1 MPGPV
6 LTTKLFMPPPQ
17 PHAVL
22 RPRLIERL
30 SEAQGRALTLI
41 SAPAGFGK
49 STLLSAWIDQ
59 RARQDPKLRVAWLSL
74 DEGDNDP
81 SRFLLYLAA
90 ALHGVEPS
98 CGADAMAALHSPQ
111 PPSAEAILIDLIN
124 EIDGIARDIL
134 LVLDDYHAVHSPQVD
149 DELAFLLEH
158 LPPRMRLVI
167 ATRED
172 PNLPLARMRARSELT
187 ELRAADLRFSPDEAA
202 DFLGRVM
209 GLELGVEDIA
219 ALESRTEGW
228 VAGLQLAALSMQ
240 GQKDIAGFIHSFTGS
255 HRFVLDYLAEE
266 VLRQQPEGIQ
276 AFLLRTSILDRFCG
290 SLCDALMQEDAVLRP
305 DLVASGRETLEYLER
320 ANLFIVPLD
329 GERRWYR
336 YHRLFAELLR
346 QRLQQS
352 LAADK
357 AGGET
362 GAAALHIRASN
373 WYEANG
379 LPIEAFHHAA
389 AAADIDRAER
399 LINCREMPL
408 HFRGAVIAILDWL
421 ASLPASVL
429 DARPSLRVLTA
440 TMSLVAGR
448 TTGVEE
454 ALQAAERALERGSKG
469 AEAGETI
476 HDLIGRIAAAK
487 ATLALTR
494 YQPDAIMVQ
503 SRRAL
508 EHLHPDDLPFRLTA
522 MWTMAFAHFLK
533 GDRAAAGRAYAE
545 LESMSHVSGDVF
557 FTQLALCSLG
567 ETQEMDNQ
575 LRHAAETYRRAL
587 RSFGDHP
594 QPSASQAHLGLAR
607 VSYEWNDL
615 DAAEEQGERGLQLAR
630 QYDSTIDRF
639 ILCELLLARVSL
651 TRGFVAAA
659 AARLDELAITARSP
673 IYRHRLPEI
682 AALQVM
688 VLLRQ
693 GHVEAAA
700 HLAGAFDLPQSRARV
715 LLAQNEP
722 SSALA
727 LLEPLRGQMEARGWQ
742 DERLRVLA
750 LQALALHAKGRE
762 DEALRL
768 FVETMGLAE
777 GGGFI
782 RFFLDEGVP
791 MAKLLSVAAERGMMP
806 AYVGKLLTAFAAEK
820 QVRESA
826 LAESA
831 SSLSPLLTEPLSR
844 RELEVLRLLAEGLS
858 NQEIGER
865 LFLALDTI
873 KGHNRRIFEKLEV
886 KRRTEAIARGR
897 ELGLL

>member
-1 MPGPV
+1 MPAPV
-6 LTTKLFMPPPQ
+6 LATKLFMPPAR

-22 RPRLIERL
+22 RNRLIERL
-30 SEAQGRALTLI
+30 SEGQEQGRALTLI

-49 STLLSAWIDQ
+49 STMLSAWIDQ
-59 RARQDPKLRVAWLSL
+59 RTRRDPMFRVAWLSL
-74 DEGDNDP
+74 DEGDSDP

-98 CGADAMAALHSPQ
+98 CGADAMAALQSPQ
-111 PPSAEAILIDLIN
+111 PPSEESILTDLIN
-124 EIDGIARDIL
+124 EIDGIAADIL
-134 LVLDDYHAVHSPQVD
+134 LVLDDYHVVHSRQVD

-158 LPPRMRLVI
+158 LPARMRLVI

-172 PNLPLARMRARSELT
+172 PMLPLARLRARGELT
-187 ELRAADLRFSPDEAA
+187 ELRASDLRFSPDEAA

-209 GLELGVEDIA
+209 GLELTTEHIA

-228 VAGLQLAALSMQ
+228 IAGLQLAALSMQ

-266 VLRQQPEGIQ
+266 VLRHQPEDIQ

-290 SLCDALMQEDAVLRP
+290 SLCDALMQGDSGPRP
-305 DLVASGRETLEYLER
+305 DLVASGQETLEYLER

-346 QRLQQS
+346 QRLEQS

-362 GAAALHIRASN
+362 GAAALHIRASR
-373 WYEANG
+373 WYEDNG
-379 LPIEAFHHAA
+379 LPIEAFRHAA
-389 AAADIDRAER
+389 AAADFDRAER
-399 LINCREMPL
+399 LIASREMPI

-448 TTGVEE
+448 TTGVDE
-454 ALQAAERALERGSKG
+454 ALLAAEKSLQG
-469 AEAGETI
+469 AEPDEKI
-476 HDLIGRIAAAK
+476 HDLMGRIAAAR

-508 EHLHPDDLPFRLTA
+508 EYLRPDDLSFRFTA
-522 MWTMAFAHFLK
+522 MWTMAFAHFLQ

-545 LESMSHVSGDVF
+545 LERASHVSGDVF

-567 ETQEMDNQ
+567 ETQELDNQ
-575 LRHAAETYRRAL
+575 LHQAAETYRRAL
-587 RSFGDHP
+587 QSFGEHP
-594 QPSASQAHLGLAR
+594 QPNANEAHLGLAR
-607 VSYEWNDL
+607 ISYEWNDL
-615 DAAEEQGERGLQLAR
+615 EAAEEHGERGLQLAR
-630 QYDSTIDRF
+630 QYDASIDRF
-639 ILCELLLARVSL
+639 ILCELILARVTL
-651 TRGFVAAA
+651 ARGHVAAT
-659 AARLDELAITARSP
+659 AARLDELATTARTP
-673 IYRHRLPEI
+673 GFRHRLPEI
-682 AALQVM
+682 AALQVP

-693 GHVEAAA
+693 GYGEAAA
-700 HLAGAFDLPQSRARV
+700 QLAETFDLPKSRARV
-715 LLAQNEP
+715 LLARNEP

-727 LLEPLRGQMEARGWQ
+727 VLEPLGGQMEARGWQ
-742 DERLRVLA
+742 DERLKVLA

-762 DEALRL
+762 DEALRAL
-768 FVETMGLAE
+768 VETMRLAE

-782 RFFLDEGVP
+782 RLFLDEGVP
-791 MAKLLSVAAERGMMP
+791 MARLLSVAPKEMMP
-806 AYVGKLLTAFAAEK
+806 AYAGRLLKAFAAEK

-873 KGHNRRIFEKLEV
+873 KGHNRRIFDKLEV

>member
-1 MPGPV
+1 MPAPI
-6 LTTKLFMPPPQ
+6 LATKLFMPPPR

-22 RPRLIERL
+22 RTRLIERL
-30 SEAQGRALTLI
+30 NEDQGRGRALTLI

-49 STLLSAWIDQ
+49 STLLSAWLDQ
-59 RARQDPKLRVAWLSL
+59 RARQDPKFRVAWLSL

-111 PPSAEAILIDLIN
+111 PPSAESILTDLIN
-124 EIDGIARDIL
+124 EIDGIAGDIL
-134 LVLDDYHAVHSPQVD
+134 LVLDDYHAVRSPQVD
-149 DELAFLLEH
+149 EELAFLLEH
-158 LPPRMRLVI
+158 LPARMRLVI

-172 PNLPLARMRARSELT
+172 PILPLGRLRAKGELT

-209 GLELGVEDIA
+209 GLELRAEDIA
-219 ALESRTEGW
+219 ALENRTEGW
-228 VAGLQLAALSMQ
+228 IAGLQLAALSMQ

-266 VLRQQPEGIQ
+266 VLRHQPEGIQ
-276 AFLLRTSILDRFCG
+276 AFLLRTSILDRLCG
-290 SLCDALMQEDAVLRP
+290 SLCDALMQGDRCPRP
-305 DLVASGRETLEYLER
+305 DLVASGQETLEYLER

-329 GERRWYR
+329 SERRWYR

-357 AGGET
+357 AGSET
-362 GAAALHIRASN
+362 GAAALHIRASH
-373 WYEANG
+373 WYEDNG
-379 LPIEAFHHAA
+379 LPIEAFRHAA

-399 LINCREMPL
+399 LINSKGMPL

-454 ALQAAERALERGSKG
+454 ALQAAEQALHG
-469 AEAGETI
+469 AEPDETT
-476 HDLIGRIAAAK
+476 HDLIGRIAAAR

-494 YQPDAIMVQ
+494 YQPDTIMVQ

-508 EHLHPDDLPFRLTA
+508 EHLHPDNLPFRLTA
-522 MWTMAFAHFLK
+522 KWTMAFAHFLQ
-533 GDRAAAGRAYAE
+533 GDRAAAGRAYVE

-557 FTQLALCSLG
+557 FTQLSLCSLG
-567 ETQEMDNQ
+567 EARELDNQ
-575 LRHAAETYRRAL
+575 LHQAAETYRRAL

-594 QPSASQAHLGLAR
+594 QPTASQAHLGLAR
-607 VSYEWNDL
+607 ISYEWNEL
-615 DAAEEQGERGLQLAR
+615 DAAEEHGERGLQLAR
-630 QYDSTIDRF
+630 QYDRAVDRF
-639 ILCELLLARVSL
+639 ILCELILARVTL
-651 TRGFVAAA
+651 ARGHIAVVG
-659 AARLDELAITARSP
+659 ARLDELATTARRRGFP
-673 IYRHRLPEI
+673 HRLPEI
-682 AALQVM
+682 AALQVP

-727 LLEPLRGQMEARGWQ
+727 LLEPLRGQMEAKSWQ
-742 DERLRVLA
+742 DERLKVLA

-768 FVETMGLAE
+768 LVETMELAE

-782 RFFLDEGVP
+782 RLFLDEGAP
-791 MAKLLSVAAERGMMP
+791 MAKLLSVAAARGMMP
-806 AYVGKLLTAFAAEK
+806 AYAGRLLTAFAAEK

-831 SSLSPLLTEPLSR
+831 SSLSPALTEPLSR

>member
-1 MPGPV
+1 MLAPV
-6 LTTKLFMPPPQ
+6 LATKLFMPPPR

-22 RPRLIERL
+22 RPRLMERL
-30 SEAQGRALTLI
+30 NEDQRRGRALTLV

-49 STLLSAWIDQ
+49 TTALSAWIDQ
-59 RARQDPKLRVAWLSL
+59 RVRQDSKFRVAWLSL

-90 ALHGVEPS
+90 ALHGAEPS

-111 PPSAEAILIDLIN
+111 PPSAESILTDLIN
-124 EIDGIARDIL
+124 EIDGIAGDIL
-134 LVLDDYHAVHSPQVD
+134 LVLDDYHAVNSPQVD

-158 LPPRMRLVI
+158 LPARLRLVI

-172 PNLPLARMRARSELT
+172 PGVPLARLRARGELT
-187 ELRAADLRFSPDEAA
+187 ELRAADLRFLPDEAA
-202 DFLGRVM
+202 DFLRRVM
-209 GLELGVEDIA
+209 GLELSADDIA

-228 VAGLQLAALSMQ
+228 IAGLQLAALSMQ

-266 VLRQQPEGIQ
+266 VLRHQPEGIQ

-290 SLCDALMQEDAVLRP
+290 PLCDALMQGTSGPRP
-305 DLVASGRETLEYLER
+305 DLVSSGQETLEYLER

-346 QRLQQS
+346 QRLEQN
-352 LAADK
+352 LAAGK

-362 GAAALHIRASN
+362 GAAALHIRASR
-373 WYEANG
+373 WYEENG
-379 LPIEAFHHAA
+379 LPIEAFRHAA
-389 AAADIDRAER
+389 AGADIDRATR
-399 LINCREMPL
+399 LINSKEMPL

-454 ALQAAERALERGSKG
+454 ALLAAEQALQG
-469 AEAGETI
+469 AEPDEAI
-476 HDLIGRIAAAK
+476 HDLIGRIAAAR
-487 ATLALTR
+487 ATLAVTR
-494 YQPDAIMVQ
+494 YQPDVIMVQ

-508 EHLHPDDLPFRLTA
+508 EHLHPDDLGFRFTA
-522 MWTMAFAHFLK
+522 MWTMAVAHSFQ
-533 GDRAAAGRAYAE
+533 GDRAAAAQAYAE
-545 LESMSHVSGDVF
+545 LESQSHIARDVF
-557 FTQLALCSLG
+557 FTQLALCGLAES
-567 ETQEMDNQ
+567 QEVDNQ
-575 LRHAAETYRRAL
+575 LHQAAETYRRAL
-587 RSFGDHP
+587 RSFGEHP
-594 QPSASQAHLGLAR
+594 QPNANEAHLGLAR
-607 VSYEWNDL
+607 ISYEWNDL
-615 DAAEEQGERGLQLAR
+615 DAAEEHGERSLGLAR
-630 QYDSTIDRF
+630 QYDSAIDRF
-639 ILCELLLARVSL
+639 ILCELTLARVTL
-651 TRGFVAAA
+651 ARGHVAAA
-659 AARLDELAITARSP
+659 AARLDELATTARTPSF
-673 IYRHRLPEI
+673 RHRLPEI
-682 AALQVM
+682 AALQVP

-693 GHVEAAA
+693 GQVEAAA
-700 HLAGAFDLPQSRARV
+700 RLAGTFDLPQGRARV

-722 SSALA
+722 SAALA
-727 LLEPLRGQMEARGWQ
+727 LLEPLGSQMEARGWQ
-742 DERLRVLA
+742 DERLKVLA
-750 LQALALHAKGRE
+750 LRALALHAKGLE
-762 DEALRL
+762 DEALRAL
-768 FVETMGLAE
+768 VQTMELAE

-782 RFFLDEGVP
+782 RLFLDEGAP
-791 MAKLLSVAAERGMMP
+791 MARLLSASAARGMMP
-806 AYVGKLLTAFAAEK
+806 AYTGRLLAAFAAEK